1 MLSGI
6 GIAFYRGPALAAIYV
21 AYLPFIVMSM
31 LMFGGRVRKATIE
44 RIVVSKK
51 LGGTLEES
59 LSAIKLIVSFAQEE
73 KEIKKV
79 EEAAENTRRVGQNA
93 SKWLAVFMSVIRMN
107 IFGFFVYAIAI
118 GSVFIQNHRLNE
130 RTK

>member
-21 AYLPFIVMSM
+21 GYMPIIVIVMM
-31 LMFGGRVRKATIE
+31 VFGVRVKKATIE
-44 RIVVSKK
+44 RIGVSKK

-79 EEAAENTRRVGQNA
+79 EEAAQQTKIVGQK
-93 SKWLAVFMSVIRMN
+93 SSMWLALFMSMIRLN
-107 IFGFFVYAIAI
+107 IFGYFVFTIAI
-118 GSVFIQNHRLNE
+118 GSVFI
-130 RTK
+130 